1 MVGARPEADAFP
13 TYRWRPDR
21 RHRRRPA
28 NRGVHGSAAFFGRKP
43 CNCKHAELAQKY
55 CADLEHRVDG
65 GEIEPRTAD
74 RYRAAIQHYLAFA
87 GNRPSPER
95 IRRSPRGSGLSIA
108 VFGVLANR
116 QVLPNGHANSRPAL
130 DEVREFV
137 VDVVRG
143 LYAWAADPQRG
154 DLLPHGFHNPFAGA
168 RRQTASVATD
178 PIGEP
183 DITVPMAVELL
194 AACDTFQLSV
204 FAPLLLYGLRPG
216 ELGWLFWG
224 ARRPRMVEGLLPSR
238 TRLLHEGATRQ
249 TLSGAARA
257 ARFPSVRSLGRRRH
271 HWQHLSHPRNQR
283 QVRGIAGV
291 LHHQPPLQSAGD
303 RPASALALE
312 HRELTTLCARCNI
325 YRRCQSHS

>member
-1 MVGARPEADAFP
+1 MNGIAAQKAMATKDLHRQGPGEAGQSLVRTRDVGREISRTPQARPSSRSFPVAIRPPRRIRIYCRGQRYYLLQWWEPGLKQTHSQRIDGDLIDAIAAARQ
-13 TYRWRPDR
+13 TEECMDQTR
-21 RHRRRPA
+21 RLR
-28 NRGVHGSAAFFGRKP
+28 SASW

-55 CADLEHRVDG
+55 PSISSTALTGAKLTCARPIGTV
-65 GEIEPRTAD
+65 PRSSTIS
-74 RYRAAIQHYLAFA
+74 RLR

-95 IRRSPRGSGLSIA
+95 IRKLPVRIGPFNYSFRRFRQTDRCCPTATRIA
-108 VFGVLANR
+108 GAE
-116 QVLPNGHANSRPAL
+116 PHEKP
-130 DEVREFV
+130 REFV

-143 LYAWAADPQRG
+143 LYAWAADPQCG

-224 ARRPRMVEGLLPSR
+224 AR
-238 TRLLHEGATRQ
+238 
-249 TLSGAARA
+249 
-257 ARFPSVRSLGRRRH
+257 
-271 HWQHLSHPRNQR
+271 
-283 QVRGIAGV
+283 
-291 LHHQPPLQSAGD
+291 
-303 RPASALALE
+303 
-312 HRELTTLCARCNI
+312 
-325 YRRCQSHS
+325 